1 MSIDHAQREVERVH
15 GHGQGV
21 YTQVILRKQ
30 ALEMQLANLQNSE
43 QQGTA
48 MPKAIELAL
57 AMLDSLLP
65 AEHSDISPVVTA
77 QLVRWLEANQYLGV
91 VDQKSTHTVARH

>member
-1 MSIDHAQREVERVH
+1 MSTHHAIRDAEVVH

-21 YTQVILRKQ
+21 RAAVILRKQ
-30 ALEMQLANLQNSE
+30 ALELQLAQLQNSD

-65 AEHSDISPVVTA
+65 AAQDDISPVVVA
-77 QLVRWLEANQYLGV
+77 QLVRWLDANQYLGI
-91 VDQKSTHTVARH
+91 VDQKSKHAVPRH